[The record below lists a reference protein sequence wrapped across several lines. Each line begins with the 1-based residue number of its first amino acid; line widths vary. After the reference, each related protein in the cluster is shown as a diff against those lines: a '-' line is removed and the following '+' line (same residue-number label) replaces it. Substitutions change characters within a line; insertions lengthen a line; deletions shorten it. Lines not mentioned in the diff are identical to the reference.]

1 MLAANALLT
10 ELSIAE
16 TEMSDRNVLIQR
28 TTDISLPKISEQF
41 GGRDHTTIIHAYEKI
56 VRMSSKCVGGQ
67 EHIPNESR

>member
-28 TTDISLPKISEQF
+28 TTDISLPKISEQALRPL
-41 GGRDHTTIIHAYEKI
+41 GPEIGMEVDAAGHTRLRRA
-56 VRMSSKCVGGQ
+56 S
-67 EHIPNESR
+67 